1 MRILLV
7 EDDERIALPI
17 QEDLLHQCYVV
28 DLAVDGP
35 TGLHYATSVSY
46 DLVLLDIML
55 PGFDGLTLCREL
67 RDRGLEV
74 PILLLTALDRT
85 GDRVRG
91 LDSGADDYLVK
102 PFSLDELGARV
113 RALLRRNGPTRARVL
128 KVGNLSLDPARL
140 QASYAG
146 QALALTPREFRLLEC
161 FLRHP
166 GCTFSREALLER
178 LWDTSQGGGE
188 DLVKTH
194 ILRLRRKLQAA
205 GAPADLLRTLHGFG
219 YRLELPDNSHAL

>member
-74 PILLLTALDRT
+74 PILLLTTLDRT

-194 ILRLRRKLQAA
+194 ILRLRRKLRAA